1 MALLIVL
8 PLFLFQSR
16 GVRVRTCAYH
26 IWSSIPGCFSVQ
38 HWNALVALYS
48 VKGEP
53 CLRKQ
58 GCSYLALEKTV
69 W

>member
-26 IWSSIPGCFSVQ
+26 IWSSIPGAFLYNTGM
-38 HWNALVALYS
+38 HW
-48 VKGEP
+48 
-53 CLRKQ
+53 LRYIQ
-58 GCSYLALEKTV
+58 
-69 W
+69 